1 VASFDEVIP
10 PGKAGS
16 IRASIHTANY
26 SGPIGK
32 SITVTHDDPSQG
44 PIPLGVTAKIVGS
57 VQIYPYPALQ
67 LAPHRKGFL
76 GPTQL
81 IVRQDPTEKGT
92 LAFDGL
98 AASAKWLKAT
108 SRRVTIAEPAV
119 AGLPAASPGDI
130 VVSVQ
135 ADGAPAGTHVEHLTF
150 KTGLTREPKVTIPVT
165 VSVQPAVTT
174 QPNTLILTPTPES
187 RQGVSGTLLVS
198 VRDDLDP
205 KTVAVTSDATAFA
218 VRVDPP
224 GERAF
229 RLIVDWTGSGRKA
242 PQETTIHI
250 KVGTETVDV
259 PVIVNLARPV
269 KAS

>member
-1 VASFDEVIP
+1 MASFDEVVP

-16 IRASIHTANY
+16 IRASVHTANY
-26 SGPIGK
+26 NGPIGK
-32 SITVTHDDPSQG
+32 SITVTHDDPTQG
-44 PIPLGVTAKIVGS
+44 PIPLGVNAKIVGS
-57 VQIYPYPALQ
+57 VQVYPYPALQ
-67 LAPHRKGFL
+67 LAPHRKGFE
-76 GPTQL
+76 GSAKL

-98 AASAKWLKAT
+98 AASVKWLKAT
-108 SRRVTIAEPAV
+108 SRRVTAAEPAV

-135 ADGAPAGTHVEHLTF
+135 ADGAPTGTHHERLTF
-150 KTGLTREPKVTIPVT
+150 RTGLTREPQVTIPVT
-165 VSVQPAVTT
+165 VNIQPAVTT
-174 QPNTLILTPTPES
+174 QPNALILTPPPES
-187 RQGVSGTLLVS
+187 PQGVTGSVLVS

-205 KTVAVTSDATAFA
+205 KTVAVTSDASAFT

-229 RLIVDWTGSGRKA
+229 RLFVDWTGAGRNA
-242 PQETTIHI
+242 PPETTIHI
-250 KVGTETVDV
+250 KVGKESVDL
-259 PVIVNLARPV
+259 PVRVNVARAE